1 MSHERL
7 SLSLPSL
14 SYTGSNC
21 FVNFRPAVSPVAG
34 LHTKP
39 PNHFNVPYILHF
51 HFHSKTMIS
60 TTCALLVLS
69 CLYSV
74 LTFCSSLILFRWA
87 ESSRLFSHM
96 LPLTS
101 LIWLTDPASHCIK
114 HTEQGQHTEWLT
126 TGFRLSLIQQL
137 KRWQGVSL
145 LIFFFLVLELTR
157 LTCCNLTF
165 GYFGPIERETVTA

>member
-145 LIFFFLVLELTR
+145 LIFFFLSSWL
-157 LTCCNLTF
+157 
-165 GYFGPIERETVTA
+165 G